1 VFKVL
6 AGVSLVLLQKAFK
19 YSKKIILILEFEAT
33 SIKAHVSTIF
43 FNLNSFEFDD
53 LLLFEKLKIYKTSD
67 NLFNFNPAFEKL
79 KLIFKAFLPRLDIN
93 ACKKINPVDK
103 SMKIITDLRGYVES
117 KAIKGN
123 LSVKGSQIKH
133 YGSYYKFTPKDGLVI
148 NYTSKEDLKM
158 IDIET
163 QKIVQKKNFVISD
176 ESFVTKPIL
185 TKLDATKIENI
196 KLDDNDPRVFFEEL
210 KISSTLFVLGLAS
223 KQDEFFSVG
232 ELGNLT
238 VTKIDSTGNYLRD
251 IKFLFDSV
259 ELAKPLQVWYDIELD
274 VLELQKYLIIN
285 DFKDSDI
292 IINYLIAVF
301 NDSSIEQKFYDFA
314 LKKIEENI

>member
-1 VFKVL
+1 LNKKFNKISTLNIILTLVFKVL
-6 AGVSLVLLQKAFK
+6 TGVSLVLAQKAFK
-19 YSKKIILILEFEAT
+19 YAKKIILILEFEAT
-33 SIKAHVSTIF
+33 SVKAYVSTIF

-53 LLLFEKLKIYKTSD
+53 LLLFEKLKIYKTPD
-67 NLFNFNPAFEKL
+67 NLFNFNPDFEKL
-79 KLIFKAFLPRLDIN
+79 KIICKTLLPRFDIN
-93 ACKKINPVDK
+93 ACKKINPIDK

-123 LSVKGSQIKH
+123 LSVKGSKIKH

-176 ESFVTKPIL
+176 ESSVTKPIL
-185 TKLDATKIENI
+185 SKLDSTKIEEI

-223 KQDEFFSVG
+223 KQDEFFSIDK
-232 ELGNLT
+232 LGNLIA
-238 VTKIDSTGNYLRD
+238 TKIDSTGNYLRD
-251 IKFLFDSV
+251 IKLLFDSA
-259 ELAKPLQVWYDIELD
+259 ELAKPLQI
-274 VLELQKYLIIN
+274 
-285 DFKDSDI
+285 
-292 IINYLIAVF
+292 
-301 NDSSIEQKFYDFA
+301 
-314 LKKIEENI
+314 